1 MRGFDDTFMVPH
13 SRHTTIRREEVEA
26 CGELKI
32 LASSPKVGI
41 YALSSEGGRQIFIT
55 GHSEYNA
62 GTLQKECLRDKN
74 AGLPSHANLLY
85 QNRLNYFV
93 YQATPYDLDTIEPV
107 FAGHNTKTARQ
118 IHLDERLLRAA
129 FPAAIPLSGGSK

>member
-1 MRGFDDTFMVPH
+1 MPENYFPDDDDTQPPRVTW
-13 SRHTTIRREEVEA
+13 R
-26 CGELKI
+26 
-32 LASSPKVGI
+32 
-41 YALSSEGGRQIFIT
+41 
-55 GHSEYNA
+55 
-62 GTLQKECLRDKN
+62 
-74 AGLPSHANLLY
+74 SHANLLY

-129 FPAAIPLSGGSK
+129 FPAAIPLSGGSKRPVCFFFSDDKARRI